1 VTQADPDDILAG
13 VGCAI
18 IIALTALVLAIIAIL
33 T

>member
-1 VTQADPDDILAG
+1 MTQTEPDDILAG

-18 IIALTALVLAIIAIL
+18 VIALTALALAIIAII

>member
-1 VTQADPDDILAG
+1 MTQTEPDDILAG

-18 IIALTALVLAIIAIL
+18 IIALTALALAIIAIL

>member
-1 VTQADPDDILAG
+1 VTQTEPDDILAG

-18 IIALTALVLAIIAIL
+18 IIALTALVLAIVAIF

>member
-1 VTQADPDDILAG
+1 MTQTDPDDILAG

-18 IIALTALVLAIIAIL
+18 IIALTALALALIAII